1 MHSLNWI
8 KQNLFST
15 WLNSIVSIV
24 LIYFLATVIPPLLD
38 WFIFEATFI
47 ADDRTGCTTEGACW
61 AVVGA
66 RFYQFMYGFYPTE
79 EVWRVNL
86 VYAMLPF
93 GIAPLLWDKIPF
105 RKQFL
110 FFSMAYPFL
119 VFFLLYGGPGL
130 SSVASNKWG
139 GLLVTLFLGLGGIL
153 IAFPLSIFLA
163 LGRRSKM
170 PAILTLCIVF
180 IEFIRGVPLITLLF
194 FGNIMLPLFLPE
206 GINLDTIIRA
216 LVAVTIFQAAYGA
229 EVIRG
234 GLQAMPKGQY
244 EAAQAL
250 GLSYWQMNYK
260 IILPQALKI
269 TIPALVNTAIGLF
282 KDTSLVLLIGLLDL
296 LGIGRAALADTKWM
310 ALHVEVY
317 VFIAGIFFIFCF
329 GFSRYSLYLER
340 KLNTDNDGENK

>member
-1 MHSLNWI
+1 MNSINWI
-8 KQNLFST
+8 RQNLFSS
-15 WLNSIVSIV
+15 WLNSIISIV
-24 LIYFLATVIPPLLD
+24 IIYFLYSIIPPLLN
-38 WFIFEATFI
+38 WFFFEATFV
-47 ADDRTGCTTEGACW
+47 ADDRTGCTTDGACW
-61 AVVGA
+61 AIIGA
-66 RFYQFMYGFYPTE
+66 RLYQFMYGFYPTD
-79 EVWRVNL
+79 EVWRVNV
-86 VYAMLPF
+86 VYFLLPF
-93 GIAPLLWDKIPF
+93 FIAPLLWDKIPF
-105 RKQFL
+105 RKFFL
-110 FFSMAYPFL
+110 IFALIYPFL

-130 SSVASNKWG
+130 TAVASNKWG
-139 GLLVTLFLGLGGIL
+139 GLLLTLFLGLGGII

-170 PAILTLCIVF
+170 PAIVAVCVVF

-194 FGNIMLPLFLPE
+194 FGSMMLPLFLPE
-206 GINLDTIIRA
+206 GLNIDTVLRA
-216 LVAVTIFQAAYGA
+216 LVAVIIFQAAYGA

-244 EAAQAL
+244 EAAQAV

-282 KDTSLVLLIGLLDL
+282 KDTSLVIVIGLLDL

-317 VFIAGIFFIFCF
+317 VFIAAIFFIFCF
-329 GFSRYSLYLER
+329 GFSRYSLYLEK
-340 KLNTDNDGENK
+340 KLNTDNDDSNK

>member
-1 MHSLNWI
+1 MNSINWI
-8 KQNLFST
+8 RQNLFSS
-15 WLNSIVSIV
+15 WLNSIISIV
-24 LIYFLATVIPPLLD
+24 IIYFLYTIVPPLLN
-38 WFIFEATFI
+38 WFIFEATFV
-47 ADDRTGCTTEGACW
+47 ANDRDGCTTDGACW
-61 AVVGA
+61 AIIGA

-79 EVWRVNL
+79 EVWRVNV
-86 VYAMLPF
+86 VYFLLPF
-93 GIAPLLWDKIPF
+93 SIVPLLWDKIPF

-110 FFSMAYPFL
+110 IFALIYPFL

-130 SSVASNKWG
+130 TPVASNKWG
-139 GLLVTLFLGLGGIL
+139 GLLLTLFLGLGGII

-170 PAILTLCIVF
+170 PAIIAISIVF

-194 FGNIMLPLFLPE
+194 FGSMMLPLFLPE
-206 GINLDTIIRA
+206 GLNIDTVLRA
-216 LVAVTIFQAAYGA
+216 LVAVIIFQAAYGA

-244 EAAQAL
+244 EAAQAV

-282 KDTSLVLLIGLLDL
+282 KDTSLVLVIGLLDL
-296 LGIGRAALADTKWM
+296 LGIGRAALADVKWM

-317 VFIAGIFFIFCF
+317 VFIAAIFFIFCF
-329 GFSRYSLYLER
+329 GFSRYSLYLEK
-340 KLNTDNDGENK
+340 KLNTDNDNNNK